1 MTDIDYEDTEA
12 VEAAWR
18 KRNPMTDPEARLAA
32 ALLAAL
38 KDTGYLLTH
47 EYADSGVIDVG
58 DAMVRADPTLAAD
71 LALGA
76 AVRESGLVDAAK
88 ALDRFM
94 RQPDENEDGTP
105 ADWAPGLDAIGDFQN
120 AVAIIKAA
128 KEASEP
134 DASPAGAD
142 GTATRQ
148 DGGGSRLLPLDSPK
162 PGGTT

>member
-1 MTDIDYEDTEA
+1 
-12 VEAAWR
+12 
-18 KRNPMTDPEARLAA
+18 MTDPEARLAA
-32 ALLAAL
+32 ALGAVEEILA
-38 KDTGYLLTH
+38 
-47 EYADSGVIDVG
+47 EYGLRTYDRDGIHRWRCEYPDRYDGPCECFADMMQAIR
-58 DAMVRADPTLAAD
+58 DAVLAADPTLAAD
-71 LALGA
+71 LALAA

-134 DASPAGAD
+134 DAPPAGAA

-148 DGGGSRLLPLDSPK
+148 EAAVPLVAAPQPK
-162 PGGTT
+162 PGGTP